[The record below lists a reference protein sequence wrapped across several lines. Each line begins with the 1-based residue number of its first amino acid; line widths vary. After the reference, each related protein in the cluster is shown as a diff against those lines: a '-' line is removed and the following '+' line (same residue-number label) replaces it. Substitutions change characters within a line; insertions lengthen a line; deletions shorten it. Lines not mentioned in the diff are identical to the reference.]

1 MKILIVSD
9 THRSDYNLV
18 RVMELEGPV
27 DRVIHLGDIEE
38 SEGAIQKIVGCQLDI
53 VRGNND
59 YWGDLPKE
67 KEIEIGRYRILL
79 THGHRYFVSLDTQ
92 MLKQEARD
100 RGVQI
105 AMYGHTH
112 RPKIETEHGVTVL
125 NPGSL
130 SYPRQIGRQP
140 SYIVM
145 EFDADGEA
153 QFTLKYL
160 D

>member
-9 THRSDYNLV
+9 THRSDYNLM
-18 RVMELEGPV
+18 RVMELERPV

-38 SEGAIQKIVGCQLDI
+38 NEGAIQKIVDCPLDI
-53 VRGNND
+53 VCGNND
-59 YWGDLPKE
+59 FWCNLPKE
-67 KEIEIGRYRILL
+67 KEITLGKYQVFL
-79 THGHRYFVSLDTQ
+79 THGHTYFVSLDTQ
-92 MLKQEARD
+92 MLKREARA
-100 RGVQI
+100 RGMQI

-112 RPKIETEHGVTVL
+112 RPKIETDQGVTIL

-130 SYPRQIGRQP
+130 SYPRQQGRQP

-145 EFDADGEA
+145 EFDTDGEA

>member
-1 MKILIVSD
+1 MKVLIVSD
-9 THRSDYNLV
+9 THRSDRNLV
-18 RVMELEGPV
+18 RVMKLEGPV

-38 SEGAIQKIVGCQLDI
+38 SEGAIQKIVGCPLDI
-53 VRGNND
+53 VCGNND
-59 YWGDLPKE
+59 FWCDLPKE
-67 KEIEIGRYRILL
+67 KEITIGKYRVFL
-79 THGHRYFVSLDTQ
+79 THGHTYFVSLDTQ
-92 MLKQEARD
+92 MLKREACA
-100 RGVQI
+100 RGIQI

-112 RPKIETEHGVTVL
+112 LPKIEEEQGVIVL

-130 SYPRQIGRQP
+130 SYPRQQGRQP